1 MIRIIELINKEDNGL
16 GRLDLIAECNEY
28 ENDKLVN
35 QLSRTK
41 FVFGSEQTDQ
51 EIIDYLWSND
61 YNIYTVD
68 NAN

>member
-28 ENDKLVN
+28 ENNKLVN

-51 EIIDYLWSND
+51 EIIDYLWAND